1 VKTAHSKGPFSAIS
15 WPIWILVAVFLILS
29 ISYSFVCDDAFI
41 TFRVARNLSS
51 GIGPVFNPGERVEGY
66 TSFLWMI
73 LMAAVIRLGG
83 APELWSR
90 ILSLLFSAGTIL
102 LFFRSISYDSGFP
115 KYLFT
120 IFLVFSAPFIAWS
133 TGGLETAAF
142 TFLVF
147 AAVMKFREACERKT
161 SKIFL
166 LASLL
171 FTLAAMTRPEG
182 VPIFAVMAAFLVF
195 FALTG
200 KSSLRQVI
208 SFLLPFIVLYGIY
221 FLWRYIY
228 YGHFF
233 PNTYYVKSPGASMLR
248 LGTAYS
254 WHFLAHSAPWI
265 PFIIVAYRIV
275 RTGKQIFRDI
285 DIAILTVLAFYS
297 IYIIGVG
304 GDFMA
309 LYRFYMPLLPL
320 TYFLF
325 HRLYW
330 NAEKID
336 HQTTISPIV
345 LGALVI
351 FVAINISSGIK
362 AKMNDHAYNLD
373 SIGCLET
380 YVDQWSRI
388 GRLIADNSRPTDT
401 IAVTAAGAIPY
412 YSGLYTIDMLG
423 LEASDLSKYKWTNT
437 LGGPG
442 HVISL
447 TSQSLLEARPH
458 FIIGHPIVVTRSPD
472 IFSFSDFQSSD
483 DYLRAGYTPAGARI
497 PGRLGYFWLFWIRN
511 DIADRISGDIE
522 LYGSNLAAGDSAAP

>member
-1 VKTAHSKGPFSAIS
+1 MI
-15 WPIWILVAVFLILS
+15 VFLILS
-29 ISYSFVCDDAFI
+29 IGYSFVCDDAFI
-41 TFRVARNLSS
+41 TFRVARDLSS
-51 GIGPVFNPGERVEGY
+51 GLGPVFNPGERVEGY

-90 ILSLLFSAGTIL
+90 ILSLIFSAGTIL
-102 LFFRSISYDSGFP
+102 LFFRSISYDSGFS

-147 AAVMKFREACERKT
+147 AAVMMFRKACERKT
-161 SKIFL
+161 SKIFML
-166 LASLL
+166 SSLVLAM
-171 FTLAAMTRPEG
+171 AAITRPEG
-182 VPIFAVMAAFLVF
+182 VPIFAILAAFLAF
-195 FALTG
+195 FALRG
-200 KSSLRQVI
+200 KSSFRQVI
-208 SFLLPFIVLYGIY
+208 SLLLPFIILYGIY
-221 FLWRYIY
+221 FLWRFGY
-228 YGHFF
+228 YGKFL

-248 LGTAYS
+248 LGVAYS
-254 WHFLAHSAPWI
+254 WHFLVHSAPWI
-265 PFIIVAYRIV
+265 PFIIVAYRIIL
-275 RTGKQIFRDI
+275 TGKFILRDI
-285 DIAILTVLAFYS
+285 DIAILTVLALYS

-325 HRLYW
+325 HRLHW
-330 NAEKID
+330 NAGKIE
-336 HQTTISPIV
+336 HQSKTSPII

-362 AKMNDHAYNLD
+362 AKRNDHAYNLD
-373 SIGCLET
+373 SIGRLET
-380 YVDQWSRI
+380 YMDQWSRI
-388 GRLIADNSRPTDT
+388 GRLIAENSMPTDT

-447 TSQSLLEARPH
+447 ASQNLFEARPH
-458 FIIGHPIVVTRSPD
+458 FIIRHPMVVTKSPD
-472 IFSFSDFQSSD
+472 KISFGDFKNSD
-483 DYLRAGYTPAGARI
+483 DYLEAGYTPAGARI
-497 PGRLGYFWLFWIRN
+497 PGRPGYFWLFWIRD
-511 DIADRISGDIE
+511 DITDRISGDIE
-522 LYGSNLAAGDSAAP
+522 LYRSIPTVINSAAP